1 MLSHIVIAPAV
12 MSMDAAPLRELEREL
27 EQRREAQRML
37 GKTIDGLLKQTA
49 SDEVQPTGCYAFLS
63 ALFGKRRQGS
73 RAVPFSDSSAI
84 AGAGVGAAAAAAA
97 GAAAARRPGHSVF
110 GLAAG
115 KRIDATTKLEE
126 AAAAMRMRVEQLEER
141 VAEQRGEAK
150 RLMQSGQ
157 KQAAMR
163 ALKKANA
170 VQKQADSNQA
180 AVDAVEQQMDALS
193 QAAMQKTLA
202 SALASTSKTMK
213 KDAKALGKAESAI
226 DDAQEAR
233 DMASDLNQVMADF
246 AANGNGHEDEDELM
260 AELQAMMAEG
270 DDPTPPPAAVK
281 TRATGEP
288 SSSFSS
294 SSADAQASAMRQL
307 EQKHAEW
314 DAAEE
319 VRTRMP
325 EAPTHLNGKARA
337 VERAGLLEGQAS

>member
-1 MLSHIVIAPAV
+1 MLSHILIAPAV
-12 MSMDAAPLRELEREL
+12 MSMDAEPLRELEREL
-27 EQRREAQRML
+27 KQRREAQRML
-37 GKTIDGLLKQTA
+37 GRTIDGLLKQTA
-49 SDEVQPTGCYAFLS
+49 SDEVQPTGCSAFLS

-73 RAVPFSDSSAI
+73 RAVPVTDSSAV
-84 AGAGVGAAAAAAA
+84 ASASVGAAST
-97 GAAAARRPGHSVF
+97 RRPGHSVF

-141 VAEQRGEAK
+141 VTEQRGEAK

-170 VQKQADSNQA
+170 VQKQVDSNQA

-233 DMASDLNQVMADF
+233 DLASDLNQVMADF
-246 AANGNGHEDEDELM
+246 AANGNGYEDEDQLM

-281 TRATGEP
+281 GRATGEP
-288 SSSFSS
+288 TP
-294 SSADAQASAMRQL
+294 SSADAQAGAIREL

-314 DAAEE
+314 DAAEA
-319 VRTRMP
+319 VRSCMP
-325 EAPTHLNGKARA
+325 DAPTRVNGKARA